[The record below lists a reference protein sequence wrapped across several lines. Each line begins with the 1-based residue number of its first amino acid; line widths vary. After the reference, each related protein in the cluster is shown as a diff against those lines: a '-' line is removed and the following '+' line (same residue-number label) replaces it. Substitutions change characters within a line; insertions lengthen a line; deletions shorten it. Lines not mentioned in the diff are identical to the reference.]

1 MADTAHARAH
11 FGPVHYFAVWVALLV
26 LTAATVGVWK
36 TSLPP
41 WAHIV
46 AALAIA
52 IVKASLVALI
62 FMHLWEHG
70 GATRLVLAT
79 SLLFV
84 ALLIGLV
91 LADNAT
97 RFQYANPPYSES
109 WGEAPFEEAGPPMQV
124 EPGPVEREAEPSR

>member
-11 FGPVHYFAVWVALLV
+11 FGPVHYFTVWVALLV

-36 TSLPP
+36 TSLPH
-41 WAHIV
+41 WAHIA

-84 ALLIGLV
+84 ALIIGLV

-109 WGEAPFEEAGPPMQV
+109 WGEAPFEEVSPPMQV
-124 EPGPVEREAEPSR
+124 EPGPVEREAEPTR

>member
-1 MADTAHARAH
+1 VTEGPVTATPHAHKH
-11 FGPVHYFAVWVALLV
+11 FGPTQYLFVWIALLA
-26 LTAATVGVWK
+26 LTAATVAVWK
-36 TSLPP
+36 MPMP
-41 WAHIV
+41 NGA
-46 AALAIA
+46 
-52 IVKASLVALI
+52 KAGLVALF

-79 SLLFV
+79 SVLFV

-109 WGEAPFEEAGPPMQV
+109 WGEAPFEEAEPPMQG
-124 EPGPVEREAEPSR
+124 ESGPVEVGPEAEHH